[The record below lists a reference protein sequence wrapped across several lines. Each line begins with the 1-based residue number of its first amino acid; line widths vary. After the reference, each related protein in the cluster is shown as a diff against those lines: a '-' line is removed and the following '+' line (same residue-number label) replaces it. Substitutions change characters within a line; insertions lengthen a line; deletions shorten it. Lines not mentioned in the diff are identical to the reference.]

1 MTTEG
6 EPEEGEEADA
16 QEGGALY
23 YYRAQVIYNTI
34 IPLSTQ
40 HM

>member
-16 QEGGALY
+16 EEEGALY
-23 YYRAQVIYNTI
+23 YYRAQAISTTI